1 MIEKM
6 KSTAVFI
13 YFAIGCGMLGILM
26 SFVLFYVCIY
36 FNIDIFQNLWLIT
49 LPVILAVFLNIL
61 FIELYFGQKRK

>member
-1 MIEKM
+1 M

-26 SFVLFYVCIY
+26 SFGLFYVCIY

>member
-1 MIEKM
+1 M